1 MNGKILIIDDS
12 VTQATTLKLAL
23 VKSGFDVNIAKDGI
37 EGITMAYQLF
47 PDIIISDIIMPEING
62 YQLCRVLKNDNLTR
76 RIPIILLTSLDEK
89 IDRFWGIKAGADSF
103 FVKGGNL
110 SRLINEIKNFISTT
124 SLLSDSERKRL
135 VERRKVESTNIKSRV
150 NQLLDQS
157 LIESTITNEFRNLSE
172 LIHDR
177 MFLTKGLFSLLYSIL
192 DFQVA
197 GIYFN
202 DQADEKKLVSLSL
215 NEVTVS
221 DEMIKEIKDDFFENV
236 HPDIYTDEN
245 SLNFEFEIFEEHKTD
260 IKAHITGLSQFSS
273 KIIIP
278 ITYGKQVLGGLCLY
292 NLSHNHYKEE
302 HLIRLVSEELV
313 LLLRLR
319 SLYIETKILAITD
332 GLTKLFN
339 RRYFQDVYERE
350 FNRAKRYKT
359 PLSVI
364 MIDIDHFKILND
376 TYGHQLGDLILA
388 ETAKIA
394 KQNYRKTDCVARY
407 GGEEFIAVL
416 PETDIEQSLIPT
428 TRLKDTIQQASYNW
442 EEETIS
448 ITVSIGIACITTDM
462 HRDHELIKRADEALY
477 IAKKNG
483 RNRIE
488 IHKSGK

>member
-1 MNGKILIIDDS
+1 MKGKILIIDDS
-12 VTQATTLKLAL
+12 ITQATTIKFAL
-23 VKSGFDVNIAKDGI
+23 VKAGFDVVVAKDGI
-37 EGITMAYQLF
+37 EGITMAYQTF
-47 PDIIISDIIMPEING
+47 PDIIVSDIIMPEING
-62 YQLCRVLKNDNLTR
+62 YQLCRVLKNDNLTK

-103 FVKGGNL
+103 FVKGGQL
-110 SRLINEIKNFISTT
+110 SKLLEEINNFLSTT
-124 SLLSDSERKRL
+124 SLLSESERKRL

-202 DQADEKKLVSLSL
+202 DHGDDKKLLSL
-215 NEVTVS
+215 CLNDIDANETLI
-221 DEMIKEIKDDFFENV
+221 DQIREDFFEVV
-236 HPDIYTDEN
+236 HSDIYSSEHIHM
-245 SLNFEFEIFEEHKTD
+245 FEHEIFEEHKGDSKQTIND
-260 IKAHITGLSQFSS
+260 ISQFSS

-302 HLIRLVSEELV
+302 HLIKLVSEELV

-350 FNRAKRYKT
+350 FNRSKRYKT
-359 PLSVI
+359 PLSVV
-364 MIDIDHFKILND
+364 MIDIDFFKKLND
-376 TYGHQLGDLILA
+376 TYGHQLGDIVLVQVASI
-388 ETAKIA
+388 I
-394 KQNYRKTDCVARY
+394 KQNYRKTDCVARF

-416 PETDIEQSLIPT
+416 PETNQ
-428 TRLKDTIQQASYNW
+428 
-442 EEETIS
+442 
-448 ITVSIGIACITTDM
+448 IG
-462 HRDHELIKRADEALY
+462 RA
-477 IAKKNG
+477 
-483 RNRIE
+483 
-488 IHKSGK
+488 HV